1 MKATMRL
8 TVLLASLLAV
18 FTGTTKSSSTN
29 NYLYNLDE
37 DPYESDN
44 VIDESKYSSIVTK
57 ITKLHESFTSSVVK
71 PTEISKSTMES
82 GFAKCGGVCS
92 FLDKGKD
99 KDKDKDK
106 DSVLD
111 NNVNDAELLT
121 ERRRLRHKSSSKTL
135 FSSSLDSSSSSTSST
150 SSSTSSSSSS
160 SSSTS
165 SSSTPNIVFVLVDDW
180 GYNDVGYRSSY
191 LSWTT
196 PTIDRLASEGIKLE
210 NYYTAYYCMP
220 ARRYLH

>member
-1 MKATMRL
+1 MKAIMRL
-8 TVLLASLLAV
+8 TVLLASLLAI
-18 FTGTTKSSSTN
+18 FTGTTKSSSSN
-29 NYLYNLDE
+29 NYLYNLDD

-57 ITKLHESFTSSVVK
+57 ITKLHESFASSVVK

-99 KDKDKDK
+99 KDKDKD
-106 DSVLD
+106 SILD
-111 NNVNDAELLT
+111 NNVNDAEVLP
-121 ERRRLRHKSSSKTL
+121 ERRQLRHKSSSKTL
-135 FSSSLDSSSSSTSST
+135 FSSSLDSSST
-150 SSSTSSSSSS
+150 SSSTSS
-160 SSSTS
+160 S